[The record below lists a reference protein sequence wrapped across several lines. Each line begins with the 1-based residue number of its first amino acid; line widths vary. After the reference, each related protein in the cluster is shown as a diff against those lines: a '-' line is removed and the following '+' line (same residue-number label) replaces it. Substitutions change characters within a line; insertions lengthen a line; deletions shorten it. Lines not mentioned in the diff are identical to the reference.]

1 MANDFKDPGNLL
13 FMLDGQSPDPWW
25 ESPDITVPLDQ
36 AQQGANDVTVTG
48 RKNAGTLT
56 ATKVKI
62 EAYIANPFLA
72 AHPPSP
78 TDPISTVFIG
88 QAIFNTTQIGG
99 TGAGTFTPPAG
110 TITLN
115 IPTSTSNPDDPVAV
129 GHRCLIGQIMG
140 FGGSALDPFTPDTE
154 QHQCQRN
161 ISVVTVRMAKSEEQN
176 AAGAG
181 KGAAGVN
188 REWPLFLNEQA
199 LLDFR
204 VDTTTQG
211 AKAEDV
217 LVRATWMNLDP
228 KIKRLARRLKRSG
241 VFRGFARRPPAGFAF
256 NVKLPIQDLPH
267 GKGYK
272 PYIPK
277 VIKVTD
283 QTKGKKQPRYDAVI
297 RLQPKKRARIALN
310 VNPEGSSTAGLA
322 HVFYLEQYG
331 LKGKPQGGLTLV
343 FVPMS

>member
-13 FMLDGQSPDPWW
+13 SMEDGQSPDPWW

-36 AQQGANDVTVTG
+36 AQVGTNNVTVTG
-48 RKNAGTLT
+48 RKAAGTLT
-56 ATKVKI
+56 TAKVKI
-62 EAYIANPFLA
+62 EAYIANPFLS

-78 TDPISTVFIG
+78 TDPTSTAFIG
-88 QAIFNTTQIGG
+88 QQIFNATDIGG
-99 TGAGTFTPPAG
+99 AGAGTFTPP
-110 TITLN
+110 TITLT
-115 IPTSTSNPDDPVAV
+115 IPSSTSNPDDPVAI

-140 FGGSALDPFTPDTE
+140 FGGTVLDPFTPATE
-154 QHQCQRN
+154 QHQCQHN
-161 ISVVTVRMAKSEEQN
+161 ISVVTVRMAKSEKQD

-188 REWPLFLNEQA
+188 REWPLFLNGQA

-211 AKAEDV
+211 TKTEDV

-228 KIKRLARRLKRSG
+228 KTQRLARRLKQSG
-241 VFRGFARRPPAGFAF
+241 VFRGFARKPPAGFAY
-256 NVKLPIQDLPH
+256 NVKLPLADLPH
-267 GKGYK
+267 GKGQK

-277 VIKVTD
+277 VLKVND
-283 QTKGKKQPRYDAVI
+283 QTRGKKQPRYDAVI
-297 RLQPKKRARIALN
+297 QLQPKRRARIALN
-310 VNPEGSSTAGLA
+310 ANLEGASTAGLA
-322 HVFYLEQYG
+322 HVFHLEQ
-331 LKGKPQGGLTLV
+331 LNLNGKPQGGLTLV